1 MVSGLYKDLERRKVR
16 IRINLGK
23 DFELYSMNSDK
34 ILKLILWK
42 NWTNRRISAIC
53 RFSLIYENDI
63 YRVAKDAH
71 LFDTSFLYT
80 WGATILINENLLS

>member
-34 ILKLILWK
+34 ILKLIL
-42 NWTNRRISAIC
+42 
-53 RFSLIYENDI
+53 
-63 YRVAKDAH
+63 
-71 LFDTSFLYT
+71 
-80 WGATILINENLLS
+80 